1 MKKELNR
8 TRKCPKCGAEY
19 QGHPAISRRDNKT
32 PICPDCGTKLVTE
45 FEITMLEYKGLL

>member
-19 QGHPAISRRDNKT
+19 QGHPAISRRDNKQREE
-32 PICPDCGTKLVTE
+32 KELEELYNEVNK
-45 FEITMLEYKGLL
+45 EIQLSSQE